1 MAEKHPTSCP
11 PSKGDSVGF
20 WSSQLLTLGSLRCPW
35 PPVYLASAGWVSPC
49 VCADRGGICTDSQGS
64 SPHFPSP
71 AHQRPWRLCFQPQ
84 GGAAASLKRSP
95 HQSCCNTGC
104 GGKTLRCG
112 FSFLIFFCLCENYS
126 DTDPKGFAQNR
137 ACSNLLI
144 SQMRKG
150 SPESAGTQPPKEQ
163 RRLAGHP
170 PSKLPQVMQPR
181 THPGSRARRGPLTAQ
196 KTQEGSGTTAP
207 LCAVHNCPG
216 DLRPQPLYVCAVENC
231 PGDLRD
237 PSPTVCSGEL
247 PRRPQEPQPHCV
259 QWRTAQE
266 TSGTPAPLCAVE
278 NCPGDLRDSSPT
290 MCSELPRRPQGP

>member
-112 FSFLIFFCLCENYS
+112 FSFLIFFVFVKIILIQI
-126 DTDPKGFAQNR
+126 PRG
-137 ACSNLLI
+137 LL
-144 SQMRKG
+144 
-150 SPESAGTQPPKEQ
+150 
-163 RRLAGHP
+163 
-170 PSKLPQVMQPR
+170 
-181 THPGSRARRGPLTAQ
+181 
-196 KTQEGSGTTAP
+196 KTE
-207 LCAVHNCPG
+207 
-216 DLRPQPLYVCAVENC
+216 
-231 PGDLRD
+231 
-237 PSPTVCSGEL
+237 
-247 PRRPQEPQPHCV
+247 
-259 QWRTAQE
+259 
-266 TSGTPAPLCAVE
+266 PAPI
-278 NCPGDLRDSSPT
+278 ST
-290 MCSELPRRPQGP
+290 FHK